1 MIENAI
7 PISTLFIGLNGL
19 TAFVLS
25 YIAAFERTK
34 TRVWHGESKED
45 VVQQPDPL
53 TNPNAWAAMIE
64 KSTQKLVINH
74 QGNDNGLLQRKV
86 RAHGNFAEYV
96 PHALLFVV
104 ALVSMQAQTW
114 LVWLL
119 GSLLT
124 FARIAHALGLIKTYG
139 PSPGRAIGFFLTWL
153 VYLVGSLACIYYGFK
168 GVI

>member
-1 MIENAI
+1 MNTNAI

-25 YIAAFERTK
+25 YIVVMERTR

-45 VVQQPDPL
+45 VAMQPDPL
-53 TNPNAWAAMIE
+53 VNPTAWV
-64 KSTQKLVINH
+64 STVERTSQKLAAKAID
-74 QGNDNGLLQRKV
+74 QSALQRKV

-96 PHALLFVV
+96 PIGLLFII
-104 ALVSMQAQTW
+104 ALELMHSQTW

-119 GSLLT
+119 GGTLT
-124 FARIAHALGLIKTYG
+124 VARIAYAYGVITTYG
-139 PSPGRAIGFFLTWL
+139 PSVGRAIGFFLTWF
-153 VYLVGSLACIYYGFK
+153 VYGIGSLACVYYGFR